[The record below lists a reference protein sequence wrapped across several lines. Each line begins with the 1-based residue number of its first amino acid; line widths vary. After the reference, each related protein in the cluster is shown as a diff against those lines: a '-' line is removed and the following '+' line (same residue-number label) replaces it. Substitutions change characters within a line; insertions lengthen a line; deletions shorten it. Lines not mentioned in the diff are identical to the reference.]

1 MKEGFV
7 VVEHHLNILFL
18 EDNSLDVDL
27 AVAALRQAGIE
38 FDYQNVDSRQAFV
51 DCLDDSIDVIL
62 ADYTLPQYDAIK
74 ALHDLQESGFDIP
87 VIVITGTISE
97 EVAVECIKQGAA
109 DYLLKDR
116 LTRLVPAITHALE
129 EKKLRLAKAQAE
141 EDLRAS
147 EERYRFLAEFS
158 PDPIILYYGDEI
170 AYVNQAGLQTL
181 GASSLEEM
189 LGKTSSDLISPGE
202 EDKLSSRD
210 TLLYQGKAVGP
221 AVFSIERLDGKNIF
235 VEAKTS
241 PIDLIDESGR
251 QAFLTVFRDV
261 TDRLQHE
268 KELKAIATISEA
280 LRMAASL
287 EEMVPVTMDQIMVLL
302 DLTAVRIVLFDAA
315 SGENTFVAGRGVWS
329 DLEDFQFVMGAGFA
343 GHVFQTGQTY
353 INNNV
358 RKNLDDSIIVHKE
371 LAVRVK
377 AIAGIP
383 LIAQDMTIGVIGIGK
398 ESDITEY
405 DIRLLKA
412 IGDMAGSA
420 LQRAFLE
427 EDMEANFVETVL
439 ALANTLEVRHTQ
451 TADHSQRMAL
461 WAVETLRLLGG
472 SEGDLRNIRF
482 AAILHDIGKIGIEDQ
497 VFQKPG
503 PLTDEEWE
511 IMKTHPVIGAE
522 IVAPIQ
528 KLSDVAPIIRA
539 HQEKYDGTG
548 YPSGLKEEEIPLA
561 ARVLTTIDAYGA
573 MIEDRIYRPARSK
586 EEAREELEA
595 CAGADFDPHVVE
607 AFIRVLKEIG
617 EV

>member
-1 MKEGFV
+1 
-7 VVEHHLNILFL
+7 VVEPHLNILIL
-18 EDNSLDVDL
+18 EDSPLDVDL
-27 AVAALRQAGIE
+27 TVAALRQAGIE

-51 DCLDDSIDVIL
+51 DCLDDSIDMIL

-74 ALHDLQESGFDIP
+74 ALQDLQESGFDIP
-87 VIVITGTISE
+87 VIIITGTISE

-116 LTRLVPAITHALE
+116 LTRLVPAITQALE

-158 PDPIILYYGDEI
+158 PDAIILYFDDEI
-170 AYVNQAGLQTL
+170 AYMNQAGLQIL
-181 GASSLEEM
+181 GASSLEDM
-189 LGKTSSDLISPGE
+189 LGKTPSDLVSPDE
-202 EDKLSSRD
+202 KEKLSSRE
-210 TLLYQGKAVGP
+210 TLLYQGKAVEP
-221 AVFSIERLDGKNIF
+221 AVFSIKRLDGKNIF
-235 VEAKTS
+235 IEVKTS
-241 PIDLIDESGR
+241 PIDLYDESGR

-261 TDRLQHE
+261 TDNFQHE
-268 KELKAIATISEA
+268 KELEAIATISEA

-287 EEMVPVTMDQIMVLL
+287 NEMVPVTMDQIMVLL
-302 DLTAVRIVLFDAA
+302 DLTAVRIVLFDTV

-329 DLEDFQFVMGAGFA
+329 DLEDFQFAVGEGVA

-358 RKNLDDSIIVHKE
+358 QKKLDESIIVHKE

-383 LIAQDMTIGVIGIGK
+383 LITQDMTIGVIGIGK

-451 TADHSQRMAL
+451 TADHSQRMAI
-461 WAVETLRLLGG
+461 WAVETLRFLGG
-472 SEGDLRNIRF
+472 SEEDLRNIRF
-482 AAILHDIGKIGIEDQ
+482 AAMLHDIGKIGIEDEI
-497 VFQKPG
+497 FQKQG

-548 YPSGLKEEEIPLA
+548 YPSGLKGEEIPLA

-586 EEAREELEA
+586 EEAMQELEA
-595 CAGADFDPHVVE
+595 CAGVDFDPHVVE
-607 AFIRVLKEIG
+607 AFIRMLKEIG